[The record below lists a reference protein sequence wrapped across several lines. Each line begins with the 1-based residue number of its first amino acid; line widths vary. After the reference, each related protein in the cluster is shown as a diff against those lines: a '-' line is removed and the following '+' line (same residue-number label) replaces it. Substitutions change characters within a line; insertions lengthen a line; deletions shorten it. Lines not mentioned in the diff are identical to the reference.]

1 VSITGANTVT
11 PTVTD
16 NTDGTY
22 STSYTPAAA
31 GTDNIAITLNGAA
44 INSSPFTSVVGA
56 GAVSGAQSTAVV
68 PGGTPGL
75 ATSIVVTGRD
85 AAGNPVSTSGATVV
99 IDVTGANTATPAVTD
114 NLNGTY
120 SASYTPANAGTDN
133 VAITLNGVAITGS
146 PFNSVV
152 GSTAD
157 PAQSTAT
164 VPAGAAGSET
174 TISIQANDNTGT
186 PLTVGGD
193 VVAVAITGANTANPV
208 VTDNGN
214 GTYTAAYTPLVAG
227 TDNVAITINS
237 VAITGSPF
245 ASIVAPG
252 TVADADVSTIVVPD
266 SGMAGDTTWVN
277 VIARDSLGNRLAAGG
292 ATVVVF
298 VSGNHLE
305 TPPVADSGNGAYLA
319 PFVPTVSGT
328 DQFDATINGNQVGGG
343 PYTSFTKPDSVSAAN
358 TTAVVPGSGAIGA
371 ATNITIQAKDEFDNN
386 LSLGGATVVVDVTG
400 ANTATPV
407 VTDNADGT
415 YTTSYTPGA
424 AGTDNIAI
432 TLNGTPISGS
442 PFTSTVG
449 AGSADPAQS
458 TATVPATGTVGLATD
473 LVVQAVDGTGTPL
486 TTGGEVVV
494 INVTGA
500 NTATPTVTDV
510 GDGTYTAS
518 YTPTL
523 VGTDNLAIML
533 NGSPI
538 LGSPFSSVVSTGGA
552 SAANSYAI
560 VPNGTIGTPTDIFI
574 QARDAGNNNMTTGGA
589 VVGVEVTGANVVTPA
604 VTDNL
609 DGTYSASYTPGA
621 NGTDDVAITL
631 GAAPILESAY
641 TSEVS
646 DVVALTGRISYESDS
661 DGNYDVWIIDE
672 DGADPI
678 NLTNNL
684 FSSDERPHIS
694 PDGTQIV
701 FNSDRDGDH
710 DIYLMNANGS
720 GLVQLT
726 NNPGR
731 DRLPVWSPDGTQIL
745 FLSEEGGDSDIMV
758 MDADGTNQTNITN
771 NIVDDYQADWSPD
784 GSQIVFYRGLD
795 VWIMDADGSN
805 EVNLTNSPSA
815 ADVETSWGPGG
826 ITFISDRDGV
836 TNGSSEV
843 YVIQPDGTGLT
854 RLTNDEIFDFIPS
867 WSSDGRITWITERDG
882 SGQRGEVWIMNS
894 DGTGAVRVTDDT
906 GAEWAPKF
914 QP

>member
-1 VSITGANTVT
+1 
-11 PTVTD
+11 
-16 NTDGTY
+16 
-22 STSYTPAAA
+22 
-31 GTDNIAITLNGAA
+31 LNGTP
-44 INSSPFTSVVGA
+44 ISGSPFTSTVAPGAADPTQTTATVPANGEA
-56 GAVSGAQSTAVV
+56 GATTNISVTVRDANGNQLT
-68 PGGTPGL
+68 GGSETV
-75 ATSIVVTGRD
+75 VVT
-85 AAGNPVSTSGATVV
+85 
-99 IDVTGANTATPAVTD
+99 VTGANSATPAVTD
-114 NLNGTY
+114 NGNGTY
-120 SASYTPANAGTDN
+120 SANYTPTATGADNVTISLNGTPINGSPFTSTVGAGGADPGQTTATVLANLTAGDVSNITVTARDVAGNPLTTGGAGVVVTVAGANTATPVVTDNGDGTYTTTYTPTVAGTDN
-133 VAITLNGVAITGS
+133 VAITLNGNAIGGS
-146 PFNSVV
+146 PY
-152 GSTAD
+152 STVIAAGTLD
-157 PAQSTAT
+157 PAASTIT
-164 VPAGAAGSET
+164 PPAQIVA
-174 TISIQANDNTGT
+174 
-186 PLTVGGD
+186 GGD
-193 VVAVAITGANTANPV
+193 STVTIT
-208 VTDNGN
+208 
-214 GTYTAAYTPLVAG
+214 
-227 TDNVAITINS
+227 
-237 VAITGSPF
+237 
-245 ASIVAPG
+245 
-252 TVADADVSTIVVPD
+252 
-266 SGMAGDTTWVN
+266 
-277 VIARDSLGNRLAAGG
+277 ARDAHGNQVAAGG
-292 ATVVVF
+292 ATVVLFINGVNPP
-298 VSGNHLE
+298 S
-305 TPPVADSGNGAYLA
+305 TPPVTDVGNGTYTATHS
-319 PFVPTVSGT
+319 PTIAGLEEY
-328 DQFDATINGNQVGGG
+328 DATIDGDLIGGG
-343 PYTSFTKPDSVSAAN
+343 PYTTTVIPGPVSAAQS
-358 TTAVVPGSGAIGA
+358 TAVVPGSGGVGA
-371 ATNITIQAKDEFDNN
+371 ATNITVQARDAFDNN

-894 DGTGAVRVTDDT
+894 DGTGAVRVTNDT

-914 QP
+914 QY